1 MTSPSNT
8 VDAYLKTRVLTARPE
23 QLRLMLLD
31 GAIKFARQG
40 QAGLR
45 AQDYEASFEGFSQ
58 SRAIV
63 MELIVTIE
71 SAPDPLLAGRVKSV
85 LSFIY
90 SGMVEA
96 SMNKDP
102 DKMEEPIRLLEF
114 ERETWAMFI
123 KDWSET
129 YVAAHKNASKDAANK
144 AAATLVI
151 RFIASYLSPVLR
163 DPAAATW
170 AAGAIEQLDECH
182 RLIELNV
189 RPVFAFENWA
199 AQIALAAPTAS

>member
-1 MTSPSNT
+1 MTTPSTT

-40 QAGLR
+40 QAALR
-45 AQDYEASFEGFSQ
+45 ANDFEASYEGISQ

-71 SAPDPLLAGRVKSV
+71 SEPDPVLAERVKSV

-96 SMNKDP
+96 SMNRDAA
-102 DKMEEPIRLLEF
+102 KMEESIRLLEF

-123 KDWSET
+123 E
-129 YVAAHKNASKDAANK
+129 
-144 AAATLVI
+144 
-151 RFIASYLSPVLR
+151 R
-163 DPAAATW
+163 
-170 AAGAIEQLDECH
+170 
-182 RLIELNV
+182 
-189 RPVFAFENWA
+189 
-199 AQIALAAPTAS
+199 LAAEGKHAPDAMAEPKPDAHQRSISFEA

>member
-1 MTSPSNT
+1 MSSLSNT
-8 VDAYLKTRVLTARPE
+8 ADAYLKTRVLTASPE
-23 QLRLMLLD
+23 RLRLMLLD

-45 AQDYEASFEGFSQ
+45 ARDFEASYEGFSQ

-71 SAPDPLLAGRVKSV
+71 SGPDPILAGRVKSV

-90 SGMVEA
+90 SQMVDA
-96 SMNKDP
+96 SVAKDP

-123 KDWSET
+123 DRLASSNQTTPDAISE
-129 YVAAHKNASKDAANK
+129 SKPD
-144 AAATLVI
+144 
-151 RFIASYLSPVLR
+151 SPQR
-163 DPAAATW
+163 S
-170 AAGAIEQLDECH
+170 IS
-182 RLIELNV
+182 
-189 RPVFAFENWA
+189 FEA
-199 AQIALAAPTAS
+199 

>member
-45 AQDYEASFEGFSQ
+45 AKNYEASYEGFSQ

-71 SAPDPLLAGRVKSV
+71 EAPDPLLAGRVKSV

-90 SGMVEA
+90 SQMVEA
-96 SMNKDP
+96 SMSRDE
-102 DKMEEPIRLLEF
+102 DKMEESIGLLEF

-123 KDWSET
+123 DRLAVEG
-129 YVAAHKNASKDAANK
+129 KDAPDAMAEPK
-144 AAATLVI
+144 PDALQHSI
-151 RFIASYLSPVLR
+151 S
-163 DPAAATW
+163 
-170 AAGAIEQLDECH
+170 
-182 RLIELNV
+182 
-189 RPVFAFENWA
+189 FEA
-199 AQIALAAPTAS
+199 

>member
-45 AQDYEASFEGFSQ
+45 AKNFEASYEGFSQ

-71 SAPDPLLAGRVKSV
+71 SEPDPLLAGRVKSV

-96 SMNKDP
+96 SMSKDP
-102 DKMEEPIRLLEF
+102 EKMEEPIRLLEF

-123 KDWSET
+123 ERL
-129 YVAAHKNASKDAANK
+129 VADSKDVPDAMTESKPEA
-144 AAATLVI
+144 LQRSI
-151 RFIASYLSPVLR
+151 S
-163 DPAAATW
+163 
-170 AAGAIEQLDECH
+170 
-182 RLIELNV
+182 
-189 RPVFAFENWA
+189 FEA
-199 AQIALAAPTAS
+199 

>member
-1 MTSPSNT
+1 MTRLSNT
-8 VDAYLKTRVLTARPE
+8 ADAYLKTRVLTASPE
-23 QLRLMLLD
+23 RLRLMLLD

-45 AQDYEASFEGFSQ
+45 AKDFEASYVGFSQ

-71 SAPDPLLAGRVKSV
+71 SDPDPVLAGRVKSV

-90 SGMVEA
+90 SQMVDA
-96 SMNKDP
+96 SVAKDA

-123 KDWSET
+123 
-129 YVAAHKNASKDAANK
+129 
-144 AAATLVI
+144 
-151 RFIASYLSPVLR
+151 
-163 DPAAATW
+163 
-170 AAGAIEQLDECH
+170 EQLASTSQETPDAMSESKPDSPL
-182 RLIELNV
+182 RSIS
-189 RPVFAFENWA
+189 FEA
-199 AQIALAAPTAS
+199 

>member
-8 VDAYLKTRVLTARPE
+8 VDAYLRTRVLTARPE

-45 AQDYEASFEGFSQ
+45 ANNFEASYEGFSQ

-63 MELIVTIE
+63 MELIVTIATE
-71 SAPDPLLAGRVKSV
+71 PDPLLAGRVKSV

-90 SGMVEA
+90 SRMVEA
-96 SMNKDP
+96 SMNRDA

-123 KDWSET
+123 ERL
-129 YVAAHKNASKDAANK
+129 VAESKDAPDAMAESK
-144 AAATLVI
+144 PDALQRSI
-151 RFIASYLSPVLR
+151 S
-163 DPAAATW
+163 
-170 AAGAIEQLDECH
+170 
-182 RLIELNV
+182 
-189 RPVFAFENWA
+189 FEA
-199 AQIALAAPTAS
+199 

>member
-1 MTSPSNT
+1 MSSLSNT
-8 VDAYLKTRVLTARPE
+8 ADAYLKTRVLTANPE

-45 AQDYEASFEGFSQ
+45 SGNFEASYEGFSQ

-63 MELIVTIE
+63 MELIVTIQHE
-71 SAPDPLLAGRVKSV
+71 HDPVLAGRVKSV

-90 SGMVEA
+90 SQMVDA
-96 SMNKDP
+96 SMDKDA

-123 KDWSET
+123 ERMAGSTDDTPDALSE
-129 YVAAHKNASKDAANK
+129 SK
-144 AAATLVI
+144 
-151 RFIASYLSPVLR
+151 
-163 DPAAATW
+163 PAPKRS
-170 AAGAIEQLDECH
+170 IS
-182 RLIELNV
+182 
-189 RPVFAFENWA
+189 FEA
-199 AQIALAAPTAS
+199 

>member
-1 MTSPSNT
+1 MTSPSIT
-8 VDAYLKTRVLTARPE
+8 ADAYLKTRVLTARPE

-40 QAGLR
+40 QAGMR
-45 AQDYEASFEGFSQ
+45 AKNFEASYEGVSQ

-63 MELIVTIE
+63 MELIVTIDAE
-71 SAPDPLLAGRVKSV
+71 PDPLLAERVKSV

-96 SMNKDP
+96 SMNRDA

-123 KDWSET
+123 DRL
-129 YVAAHKNASKDAANK
+129 AAESKDAPDSMAESK
-144 AAATLVI
+144 
-151 RFIASYLSPVLR
+151 P
-163 DPAAATW
+163 D
-170 AAGAIEQLDECH
+170 
-182 RLIELNV
+182 
-189 RPVFAFENWA
+189 AFERSISFEA
-199 AQIALAAPTAS
+199 